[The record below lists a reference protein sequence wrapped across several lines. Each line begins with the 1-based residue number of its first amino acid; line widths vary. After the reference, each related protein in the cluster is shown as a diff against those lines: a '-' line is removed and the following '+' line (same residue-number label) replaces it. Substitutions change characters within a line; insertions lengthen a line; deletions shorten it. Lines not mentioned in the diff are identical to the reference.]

1 MITDP
6 LAPLPP
12 GQDRSVGVTG
22 LVGVDELDFSDE
34 LITGEAVV
42 LELRPASFI
51 TRALA
56 LVADLV
62 LTVTVFLLLY
72 WLLYATSGSVDEAA
86 GSALVLVT
94 VLGVGVG
101 MPILIETLTRGRSLG
116 KWLAGL
122 RVVRDD
128 GGPIRARHALIRGLL
143 AVLEIYWSAGSI
155 ALLTSLVNKRGKR
168 LGDLVA
174 GTYVIRER
182 QPRNLPPQVAMPPH
196 LAPWVRNA
204 DLGRLP
210 DPLAR
215 ASRQFLARAP
225 RLAPDARHRLGYS
238 LAAQVGDLVA
248 PPPPPG
254 THPEDFLAAVLA
266 ERRDRDYAR
275 LWREMEQRRARS
287 NSRAAASPL
296 SATGFGLPDGD

>member
-6 LAPLPP
+6 LGPVP
-12 GQDRSVGVTG
+12 VGTG
-22 LVGVDELDFSDE
+22 ASDLDEPDFSDE

-42 LELRPASFI
+42 LELHPASFI

-56 LVADLV
+56 VAVDVVVTGVGLALV
-62 LTVTVFLLLY
+62 T
-72 WLLYATSGSVDEAA
+72 WLLYATTGSIDPAA
-86 GSALVLVT
+86 GSALGLVT
-94 VLGVGVG
+94 TLAVLIGI
-101 MPILIETLTRGRSLG
+101 PILVETLTRGRSLG

-143 AVLEIYWSAGSI
+143 AVLEIYWSLGSL
-155 ALLTSLVNKRGKR
+155 ALVTSLLNRRGKR
-168 LGDLVA
+168 LGDLLA
-174 GTYVIRER
+174 GTHVIRER
-182 QPRNLPPQVAMPPH
+182 QPRQVTAQVMLPPH

-215 ASRQFLARAP
+215 ACRQFLARAD
-225 RLAPDARHRLGYS
+225 RLTPQARAHLGLG
-238 LAAQVGDLVA
+238 LAEQVSGLVA

-275 LWREMEQRRARS
+275 LWRESQQRAARRA
-287 NSRAAASPL
+287 SRASASPL
-296 SATGFGLPDGD
+296 SATGLGLPDGD

>member
-1 MITDP
+1 MP
-6 LAPLPP
+6 AGPSP
-12 GQDRSVGVTG
+12 DRSGAAVAG

-56 LVADLV
+56 
-62 LTVTVFLLLY
+62 VTVDVIVTVVGLLLLY
-72 WLLYATSGSVDEAA
+72 WLLYATTGEIDQAA
-86 GSALVLVT
+86 GSALGLVATLAVLI
-94 VLGVGVG
+94 GV
-101 MPILIETLTRGRSLG
+101 PILIETLTRGKSLG
-116 KWLAGL
+116 KWMAGL

-143 AVLEIYWSAGSI
+143 AVLEIYWSLGAI
-155 ALLTSLVNKRGKR
+155 ALVTSLLNKRGKR

-182 QPRNLPPQVAMPPH
+182 QPRQLPPAVPMPPH
-196 LAPWVRNA
+196 LALWARNA

-215 ASRQFLARAP
+215 ACRQFLARAS
-225 RLAPDARHRLGYS
+225 RLAPESRQRLGWS
-238 LAAQVGDLVA
+238 LAAQVGELVA
-248 PPPPPG
+248 PPPPPS

-275 LWREMEQRRARS
+275 LWRESQQRDALRA
-287 NSRAAASPL
+287 SRAAASPL
-296 SATGFGLPDGD
+296 SATGFGLPDND